1 MNEGDLGAVFSQYG
15 DITEINLVRDQ
26 ETGSSR
32 GFAFL
37 RYADQRST
45 ILAVD
50 NLNGITLGQRTLQ
63 VDHVQKYR
71 SPEELKAERETK
83 KKHKGHG
90 GKYASLVTEDVF
102 RTALG
107 EYLARPTDMER
118 TIEQTGEIESTGTG
132 TQSSLVVEQR
142 TIKRPR
148 TEAEKELRKKFK
160 EGELSLQEYEIA
172 KDILKKEL
180 KKRT

>member
-1 MNEGDLGAVFSQYG
+1 MNEGDIRVVFSQYG
-15 DITEINLVRDQ
+15 TVTEINLVRDQ

-45 ILAVD
+45 VLAVD

-71 SPEELKAERETK
+71 SPDELKAEREAK
-83 KKHKGHG
+83 QKHRGHG

-107 EYLARPTDMER
+107 EYLTKPEDTER
-118 TIEQTGEIESTGTG
+118 TVEPTGGAESKVSGAPT
-132 TQSSLVVEQR
+132 SPAVDKP

-148 TEAEKELRKKFK
+148 TEAERELRRKFK
-160 EGELSLQEYEIA
+160 EGELSLQEYEVA
-172 KDILKKEL
+172 KDTLKREL
-180 KKRT
+180 KRRT